1 MLLSSPIPQQ
11 QAANGAPTP
20 PNRKGF
26 MGFSFRFIG
35 VAWTAIIALHSAKS
49 ATNLALYELDS
60 ICDNLPQLFHPMGI
74 LIPLLLIFLTCLII
88 WRACDGFE
96 IASEYAGRNLSEGV
110 RGGTINA
117 ISSSIPELFTTLIAL
132 FVLSDQDGF
141 AVGIGTTA
149 GSALFNGMIIPAS
162 CILVAVFALNAAN
175 RVKSVDVSPKVI
187 LRDGLFLIVGEALL
201 IVILSGNRLV
211 WWQGLVLITF
221 YAIYLKYMLGS
232 MKRNQIAD
240 AANGSESD
248 TEEEVAEEEVAEEED
263 DGAKAERGLIGSF
276 FYWVSF
282 GPLLDLEKAFIKE
295 KHRHQIKNE
304 EWNPWP
310 LLVTSV
316 LVIGAACYLLVK
328 ACEWLGTGS
337 AAHPSYELFG
347 YTLTGF
353 GMPPLFVAVIFASMA
368 TSVPDT
374 VMSIRDA
381 RDGDY
386 DDAVANALGSNIFDI
401 CFALGFP
408 LFLYTLIYGAIEMSP
423 EVATQSTELRSALL
437 VLTILGFLLYFV
449 GPRIKKA
456 GKTLIPLHPWR
467 AVALLGIYGAFVV
480 YVVARGN
487 DQPWA
492 LNISE
497 ILHSLIDFL
506 PKLT

>member
-1 MLLSSPIPQQ
+1 
-11 QAANGAPTP
+11 
-20 PNRKGF
+20 
-26 MGFSFRFIG
+26 
-35 VAWTAIIALHSAKS
+35 
-49 ATNLALYELDS
+49 
-60 ICDNLPQLFHPMGI
+60 MGI

-132 FVLSDQDGF
+132 FVLSDKDGF

-162 CILVAVFALNAAN
+162 CILVAVFAVSAAN

-187 LRDGLFLIVGEALL
+187 LRDGLFLIAGEVLL
-201 IVILSGNRLV
+201 IVILSGSKLV
-211 WWQGLVLITF
+211 WWQGLVLIAF
-221 YAIYLKYMLGS
+221 YGIYLQYMLGS
-232 MKRNQIAD
+232 MKRNQIAG
-240 AANGSESD
+240 AANGIDSED
-248 TEEEVAEEEVAEEED
+248 DDGEEEQED
-263 DGAKAERGLIGSF
+263 DDGPEGERGLIGGF
-276 FYWVSF
+276 FYWLSF
-282 GPLLDLEKAFIKE
+282 GPLLDLERAFIKD

-310 LLVTSV
+310 LLVSSV
-316 LVIGAACYLLVK
+316 SVIAVACYLLVK

-337 AAHPSYELFG
+337 VDHPSYELFG

-408 LFLYTLIYGAIEMSP
+408 LFLYTLINGAIEMTP
-423 EVATQSTELRSALL
+423 EVAAQSTELRSALL
-437 VLTILGFLLYFV
+437 LLTIVGFLLYFV
-449 GPRIKKA
+449 GPRIKKK
-456 GKTLIPLHPWR
+456 GKVLIPLRPWR
-467 AVALLGIYGAFVV
+467 AVALLGIYSAFVV

-487 DQPWA
+487 EQPWA
-492 LNISE
+492 LE
-497 ILHSLIDFL
+497 IADFLRSLIDFI